1 MGLYSIRGQVVSFN
15 RGIRD
20 SLTERV
26 TFKQRSE
33 GGLRH
38 ADMWGKQFQA
48 EDTKSREV
56 LRQWMPNVLAGI
68 TNEKDGKR

>member
-1 MGLYSIRGQVVSFN
+1 
-15 RGIRD
+15 
-20 SLTERV
+20 
-26 TFKQRSE
+26 
-33 GGLRH
+33 
-38 ADMWGKQFQA
+38 MWGKQFQA